1 MNPGLY
7 LLHRAGWVHRDPSP
21 GNIIVVRE
29 NANTSDRKIAKI
41 SDLEF
46 AKRRVAAELEK
57 LTKPKGASSIGAR
70 DIRTVGLFLA
80 RFYELKRSSPGDSG
94 FRSHRG

>member
-7 LLHRAGWVHRDPSP
+7 RLHRAGWVHRDPSP
-21 GNIIVVRE
+21 GNIIVFGE
-29 NANTSDRKIAKI
+29 NAKI

-46 AKRRVAAELEK
+46 AKRRVAADLDK
-57 LTKPKGASSIGAR
+57 LTKPKGASSVVAR

-80 RFYELKRSSPGDSG
+80 RFHELKRSSPGNSG